1 MESLTRP
8 KEGNAQKHFNSI
20 CIFAKYSPPLFKRL
34 FDIFAS
40 FFGILI
46 LVPFFIIIILLMI
59 VTSGFPIFYLQT
71 RVGRNGHDFK
81 LFKFRTMHLNADKK
95 GLLTV
100 GGHDPRVTN
109 VGYYLRKYKLD
120 ELPQLFNVLFGTMS
134 LVGPRPEVRKYVDL
148 YTNEQK
154 QVLSVRPG
162 ITDFASL
169 EFINENDLL
178 AKSSNPEQTYINEIM
193 PAKLSLNAKYI
204 NQQGVL
210 TDLKIILST
219 IYKIVK

>member
-1 MESLTRP
+1 
-8 KEGNAQKHFNSI
+8 
-20 CIFAKYSPPLFKRL
+20 
-34 FDIFAS
+34 
-40 FFGILI
+40 
-46 LVPFFIIIILLMI
+46 
-59 VTSGFPIFYLQT
+59 
-71 RVGRNGHDFK
+71 
-81 LFKFRTMHLNADKK
+81 MHLNADQK

-100 GGHDPRVTN
+100 GGHDPRVTGI
-109 VGYYLRKYKLD
+109 GYYLRKYKLD

-148 YTNEQK
+148 YTNEQR

-193 PAKLSLNAKYI
+193 PTKLALNARYI
-204 NQQGVL
+204 KQQGVL

-219 IYKIVK
+219 VLKIVK